1 MRNCQRDLKIILR
14 KLKIYNL
21 ARKLLFLL
29 PPEQSQN
36 ISHFFLKLFSGLY
49 KSKQTRFSVKGLK
62 IKNRLGLAAGLDKNA
77 RLINEFDNIGF
88 GFVEVGT
95 ITPKPQYGNPKP
107 RIKRLISNESLLNS
121 LGFPNEGVAT
131 IKPRLQKVRDD
142 ICLGVNI
149 GPNKDTV
156 PQEIVNDYLFCY
168 REVFKY
174 ADFVT
179 MNISSP
185 NTPNLRSLH
194 NIENFKSV
202 IDAILNERSKHQKQ
216 PKIFIKISP
225 DEESK
230 TYKDLIET
238 INDSAIDGVVIS
250 NTSDNQSLKESLK
263 VGHLPG
269 GISGKSLKN
278 SANKILKEI
287 KTIINQEKIIVAVGG
302 IFDVDSYNEKFEL
315 GADLVQMYTGLIYEG
330 PNLVKRIV
338 KNDKQISSNS

>member
-1 MRNCQRDLKIILR
+1 MR
-14 KLKIYNL
+14 KLKIYKL

-49 KSKQTRFSVKGLK
+49 KSKQTHLYVKGLRV
-62 IKNRLGLAAGLDKNA
+62 KNRLGLAAGLDKNA

-95 ITPKPQYGNPKP
+95 ITPKAQYGNPKP
-107 RIKRLISNESLLNS
+107 RVKRLISDESLLNS
-121 LGFPNEGVAT
+121 LGFPNEGVKT
-131 IKPRLQKVRDD
+131 IKSRLEKVSDD

-156 PQEIVNDYLFCY
+156 PEKIVNDYLLCY
-168 REVFKY
+168 EKIFEN

-179 MNISSP
+179 INISSP

-194 NIENFKSV
+194 NIENFKAV
-202 IDAILNERSKHQKQ
+202 INAILTERNKHQKK

-225 DEESK
+225 DEEFN

-238 INDSAIDGVVIS
+238 INNSAIDGVIIS
-250 NTSDNQSLKESLK
+250 NTSNNQNLKESLN
-263 VGHLPG
+263 VAHLPG

-287 KTIINQEKIIVAVGG
+287 KTMINEEKIIVAVGG

>member
-1 MRNCQRDLKIILR
+1 MR
-14 KLKIYNL
+14 KLKIYKL

-29 PPEQSQN
+29 PPEQSQT

-49 KSKQTRFSVKGLK
+49 KSKQTHLFVKGLRV
-62 IKNRLGLAAGLDKNA
+62 KNRLGLAAGLDKNA

-95 ITPKPQYGNPKP
+95 VTPKAQYGNPKP
-107 RIKRLISNESLLNS
+107 RIKRLISHESLLNS
-121 LGFPNEGVAT
+121 LGFPNEGVRS
-131 IKPRLQKVRDD
+131 IKSRLKKVNDD

-149 GPNKDTV
+149 GPNKDTAPEEV
-156 PQEIVNDYLFCY
+156 INDYLLCY
-168 REVFKY
+168 EEVCEY

-179 MNISSP
+179 INISSP

-194 NIENFKSV
+194 NAENFKAV
-202 IDAILNERSKHQKQ
+202 IDAILSERNRHQKK
-216 PKIFIKISP
+216 PKVFIKISP

-230 TYKDLIET
+230 TYTNIIET
-238 INDSAIDGVVIS
+238 INNSAIDGVIIS
-250 NTSDNQSLKESLK
+250 NTSNNQNLKKSLN
-263 VGHLPG
+263 VAHLPG

-278 SANKILKEI
+278 SSNKILKEI
-287 KTIINQEKIIVAVGG
+287 KTMINKEKIIVAVGG

>member
-1 MRNCQRDLKIILR
+1 MR
-14 KLKIYNL
+14 KLKIYKL

-49 KSKQTRFSVKGLK
+49 KSKQTHLFVKGLRV
-62 IKNRLGLAAGLDKNA
+62 KNRLGLAAGLDKNA

-95 ITPKPQYGNPKP
+95 ITPKAQYGNPKP
-107 RIKRLISNESLLNS
+107 RIKRLISHESLLNS
-121 LGFPNEGVAT
+121 LGFPNEGVRS
-131 IKPRLQKVRDD
+131 IKSRLKKVSGD

-156 PQEIVNDYLFCY
+156 PEEVINDYLLCY
-168 REVFKY
+168 EEVFEY

-179 MNISSP
+179 INISSP

-194 NIENFKSV
+194 NAENFKAV
-202 IDAILNERSKHQKQ
+202 IDAILSERNRHQKK
-216 PKIFIKISP
+216 PKVFIKISP

-230 TYKDLIET
+230 TYINLIET
-238 INDSAIDGVVIS
+238 INNSAIDGVIIS
-250 NTSDNQSLKESLK
+250 NTSNNQNLKKSLN
-263 VGHLPG
+263 VAHLPG

-278 SANKILKEI
+278 SSNKILKEI
-287 KTIINQEKIIVAVGG
+287 KTMINKEKIIVAVGG

>member
-1 MRNCQRDLKIILR
+1 MR

-88 GFVEVGT
+88 GFIEVGT

-107 RIKRLISNESLLNS
+107 RIKRLISHESLLNS

-156 PQEIVNDYLFCY
+156 SQEIVNDYLFCY

-250 NTSDNQSLKESLK
+250 NTSDNQNLKESLK

-338 KNDKQISSNS
+338 KNDNQISSNS

>member
-1 MRNCQRDLKIILR
+1 MR
-14 KLKIYNL
+14 
-21 ARKLLFLL
+21 
-29 PPEQSQN
+29 
-36 ISHFFLKLFSGLY
+36 
-49 KSKQTRFSVKGLK
+49 V
-62 IKNRLGLAAGLDKNA
+62 KNRLGLAAGLDKNA

-95 ITPKPQYGNPKP
+95 ITPKAQYGNPKP
-107 RIKRLISNESLLNS
+107 RIKRLISHESLLNS

-250 NTSDNQSLKESLK
+250 NTSDNQNLKESLK
-263 VGHLPG
+263 VAHLPG
-269 GISGKSLKN
+269 GISGKSLKD

-338 KNDKQISSNS
+338 KNDNQISSNS

>member
-1 MRNCQRDLKIILR
+1 MR
-14 KLKIYNL
+14 KLKIYKL

-49 KSKQTRFSVKGLK
+49 KSKQTHLFVKGLRV
-62 IKNRLGLAAGLDKNA
+62 KNRLGLAAGLDKNA

-95 ITPKPQYGNPKP
+95 VTPKAQYGNPKP
-107 RIKRLISNESLLNS
+107 RIKRLISHESLLNS
-121 LGFPNEGVAT
+121 LGFPNEGVRS
-131 IKPRLQKVRDD
+131 IKSRLKKVSGD

-156 PQEIVNDYLFCY
+156 PEKVINDYLLCY
-168 REVFKY
+168 EEVFEY

-179 MNISSP
+179 INISSP

-194 NIENFKSV
+194 NAENFKAV
-202 IDAILNERSKHQKQ
+202 IDAILSERNRHQKK
-216 PKIFIKISP
+216 PKVFIKISP

-230 TYKDLIET
+230 TYTNLIET
-238 INDSAIDGVVIS
+238 INNSAIDGVIIS
-250 NTSDNQSLKESLK
+250 NTSNNQNLKKSLN
-263 VGHLPG
+263 VAHLPG

-278 SANKILKEI
+278 SSNKILKEI
-287 KTIINQEKIIVAVGG
+287 KTMINKEKIIVAVGG

>member
-1 MRNCQRDLKIILR
+1 MR
-14 KLKIYNL
+14 KLKIYKL

-49 KSKQTRFSVKGLK
+49 KSKQTHLFVKGLRV
-62 IKNRLGLAAGLDKNA
+62 KNRLGLAAGLDKNA

-95 ITPKPQYGNPKP
+95 ITPKAQYGNPKP
-107 RIKRLISNESLLNS
+107 RIKRLISHESLLNS
-121 LGFPNEGVAT
+121 LGFPNEGVRS
-131 IKPRLQKVRDD
+131 IKSRLKKVSGD

-149 GPNKDTV
+149 GPNKDTLPEEV
-156 PQEIVNDYLFCY
+156 INDYLLCY
-168 REVFKY
+168 EEVFEY

-179 MNISSP
+179 INISSP

-194 NIENFKSV
+194 NAENFKAV
-202 IDAILNERSKHQKQ
+202 IDAILNERNRHQKK
-216 PKIFIKISP
+216 PKVFIKISP

-230 TYKDLIET
+230 TYTNLIET
-238 INDSAIDGVVIS
+238 INNSAIDGVIIS
-250 NTSDNQSLKESLK
+250 NTSNNQNLKKSLN
-263 VGHLPG
+263 VAHLPG

-278 SANKILKEI
+278 SSNKILKEI
-287 KTIINQEKIIVAVGG
+287 RTMINKEKIIVAVGG

>member
-1 MRNCQRDLKIILR
+1 M
-14 KLKIYNL
+14 
-21 ARKLLFLL
+21 
-29 PPEQSQN
+29 
-36 ISHFFLKLFSGLY
+36 
-49 KSKQTRFSVKGLK
+49 KGLRV
-62 IKNRLGLAAGLDKNA
+62 KNRLGLAAGLDKNA

-95 ITPKPQYGNPKP
+95 ITPKAQYGNPKP
-107 RIKRLISNESLLNS
+107 RIKRLISHESLLNS
-121 LGFPNEGVAT
+121 LGFPNEGVRS
-131 IKPRLQKVRDD
+131 IKSRLKKVSGD

-149 GPNKDTV
+149 GPNKDTLPEEV
-156 PQEIVNDYLFCY
+156 INDYLLCY
-168 REVFKY
+168 EEVFEY

-179 MNISSP
+179 INISSP

-194 NIENFKSV
+194 NAENFKAV
-202 IDAILNERSKHQKQ
+202 IDAILSERNRHQKK
-216 PKIFIKISP
+216 PKVFIKISP

-230 TYKDLIET
+230 TYTNLIET
-238 INDSAIDGVVIS
+238 INNSAIDGVIIS
-250 NTSDNQSLKESLK
+250 NTSNNQNLKKSLN
-263 VGHLPG
+263 VAHLPG

-278 SANKILKEI
+278 SSNKILKEI
-287 KTIINQEKIIVAVGG
+287 KTMINKEKIIVAVGG

>member
-1 MRNCQRDLKIILR
+1 MCIRDR
-14 KLKIYNL
+14 
-21 ARKLLFLL
+21 
-29 PPEQSQN
+29 
-36 ISHFFLKLFSGLY
+36 
-49 KSKQTRFSVKGLK
+49 
-62 IKNRLGLAAGLDKNA
+62 GLAAGLDKNA

-88 GFVEVGT
+88 GFIEVGT
-95 ITPKPQYGNPKP
+95 ITPKAQYGNPKP

-121 LGFPNEGVAT
+121 LGFPNEGVKA
-131 IKPRLQKVRDD
+131 IKSRLKKVSED

-149 GPNKDTV
+149 GPNKETAS
-156 PQEIVNDYLFCY
+156 EELVNDYLLCY
-168 REVFKY
+168 EEVFEY

-179 MNISSP
+179 INISSP

-194 NIENFKSV
+194 NIENFKAV
-202 IDAILNERSKHQKQ
+202 INAILSERNKHQKK
-216 PKIFIKISP
+216 PKVFIKISP
-225 DEESK
+225 DEQSNI
-230 TYKDLIET
+230 YKDLIET
-238 INDSAIDGVVIS
+238 INNSEIDGVIIS
-250 NTSDNQSLKESLK
+250 NTSNSQNLKESLN

-278 SANKILKEI
+278 SSNKILKEI
-287 KTIINQEKIIVAVGG
+287 KTMINEEKIIVAVGG

>member
-1 MRNCQRDLKIILR
+1 MR
-14 KLKIYNL
+14 KLKIYKL

-49 KSKQTRFSVKGLK
+49 KSKQTHLFVKGLRV
-62 IKNRLGLAAGLDKNA
+62 KNRLGLAAGLDKNA

-95 ITPKPQYGNPKP
+95 ITPKAQYGNPKP
-107 RIKRLISNESLLNS
+107 RIKRLISHESLLNS
-121 LGFPNEGVAT
+121 LGFPNEGVRS
-131 IKPRLQKVRDD
+131 IKSRLKKVSGD

-156 PQEIVNDYLFCY
+156 PEEVINDYLLCY
-168 REVFKY
+168 EEVFEY

-179 MNISSP
+179 INISSP

-194 NIENFKSV
+194 NAENFKAV
-202 IDAILNERSKHQKQ
+202 IDAILSERNRHQKK
-216 PKIFIKISP
+216 PKVFIKISP

-230 TYKDLIET
+230 TYTNLIET
-238 INDSAIDGVVIS
+238 INNSAIDGVIIS
-250 NTSDNQSLKESLK
+250 NTSNNQNLKKSLN
-263 VGHLPG
+263 VAHLPG
-269 GISGKSLKN
+269 GISGRLLKN
-278 SANKILKEI
+278 SSNEILKEI
-287 KTIINQEKIIVAVGG
+287 KAMINKEKIIVAVGG

>member
-1 MRNCQRDLKIILR
+1 LR

-156 PQEIVNDYLFCY
+156 SQEIVNDYLFCY

-330 PNLVKRIV
+330 PNLVKRII
-338 KNDKQISSNS
+338 KNDNQISSNS

>member
-1 MRNCQRDLKIILR
+1 MR
-14 KLKIYNL
+14 KLKIYKL

-49 KSKQTRFSVKGLK
+49 KSKQTHLFVKGLRV
-62 IKNRLGLAAGLDKNA
+62 KNRLGLAAGLDKNA

-95 ITPKPQYGNPKP
+95 ITPKAQYGNPKP
-107 RIKRLISNESLLNS
+107 RIKRLISHESLLNS
-121 LGFPNEGVAT
+121 LGFPNEGVRS
-131 IKPRLQKVRDD
+131 IKSRLKKVSGD

-156 PQEIVNDYLFCY
+156 PEEVINDYLLCY
-168 REVFKY
+168 EEVFEY

-179 MNISSP
+179 INISSP

-194 NIENFKSV
+194 NAENFKAV
-202 IDAILNERSKHQKQ
+202 IDAILNERNRHQKK
-216 PKIFIKISP
+216 PKVFIKISP

-230 TYKDLIET
+230 TYTNLIET
-238 INDSAIDGVVIS
+238 INNSAIDGVIIS
-250 NTSDNQSLKESLK
+250 NTSNNQNLKKSLN
-263 VGHLPG
+263 VAHLPG

-278 SANKILKEI
+278 SSNKILKEI
-287 KTIINQEKIIVAVGG
+287 KTMINKEKIIVAVGG

-330 PNLVKRIV
+330 PDLVKRIV

>member
-1 MRNCQRDLKIILR
+1 MR
-14 KLKIYNL
+14 KLKIYKL

-49 KSKQTRFSVKGLK
+49 KSKQTHLFVKGLRV
-62 IKNRLGLAAGLDKNA
+62 KNRLGLAAGLDKNA

-95 ITPKPQYGNPKP
+95 ITPKAQYGNPKP
-107 RIKRLISNESLLNS
+107 RIKRLISHESLLNS
-121 LGFPNEGVAT
+121 LGFPNEGVRS
-131 IKPRLQKVRDD
+131 IKSRLKKVSGD

-149 GPNKDTV
+149 GPNKDTLPEEV
-156 PQEIVNDYLFCY
+156 INDYLLCY
-168 REVFKY
+168 EEVFEY

-179 MNISSP
+179 INISSP

-194 NIENFKSV
+194 NAENFKAV
-202 IDAILNERSKHQKQ
+202 IDAILNERNRHQKK
-216 PKIFIKISP
+216 PKVFIKISP

-230 TYKDLIET
+230 TYTNLIET
-238 INDSAIDGVVIS
+238 INNSAIDGVIIS
-250 NTSDNQSLKESLK
+250 NTSNNQNLKKSLN
-263 VGHLPG
+263 VAHLPG

-278 SANKILKEI
+278 SSNKILKEI
-287 KTIINQEKIIVAVGG
+287 KTMINKEKIIVAVGG

>member
-1 MRNCQRDLKIILR
+1 MLR

-95 ITPKPQYGNPKP
+95 ITPKAQYGNRKP
-107 RIKRLISNESLLNS
+107 RIKRLVSDESLLNS

-131 IKPRLQKVRDD
+131 IKPRLKKVRDD

-156 PQEIVNDYLFCY
+156 PEEIKNDYLTCY
-168 REVFKY
+168 REIFEY

-179 MNISSP
+179 INISSP

-194 NIENFKSV
+194 NIDSFKSV
-202 IDAILNERSKHQKQ
+202 IEVILNERKKHLIQ

-225 DEESK
+225 DEES
-230 TYKDLIET
+230 TVYKDLIET
-238 INDSAIDGVVIS
+238 INDSAIDGIIIS
-250 NTSDNQSLKESLK
+250 NTSNNQNLKESLK

-278 SANKILKEI
+278 SANEILKEI
-287 KTIINQEKIIVAVGG
+287 KTIINEEKIIVAVGG
-302 IFDVDSYNEKFEL
+302 VFDVDSYNEKFEL

>member
-1 MRNCQRDLKIILR
+1 MR

-168 REVFKY
+168 KEVFKY

-287 KTIINQEKIIVAVGG
+287 KTIISQEKIIVAVGG

-330 PNLVKRIV
+330 PNLVKRII
-338 KNDKQISSNS
+338 KNDNQISSNS

>member
-1 MRNCQRDLKIILR
+1 MR
-14 KLKIYNL
+14 KLKIYKL

-49 KSKQTRFSVKGLK
+49 KSKQTHLFVKGLRV
-62 IKNRLGLAAGLDKNA
+62 KNRLGLAAGLDKNA

-95 ITPKPQYGNPKP
+95 ITPKAQYGNPKP
-107 RIKRLISNESLLNS
+107 RIKRLISHESLLNS
-121 LGFPNEGVAT
+121 LGFPNEGVRS
-131 IKPRLQKVRDD
+131 IKSRLKKVSGD

-149 GPNKDTV
+149 GPNKDTLPEEV
-156 PQEIVNDYLFCY
+156 INDYLLCY
-168 REVFKY
+168 EEVFEY

-179 MNISSP
+179 INISSP

-194 NIENFKSV
+194 NAENFKAV
-202 IDAILNERSKHQKQ
+202 IDAILSERNRHQKK
-216 PKIFIKISP
+216 PKVFIKISP

-230 TYKDLIET
+230 TYTNLIET
-238 INDSAIDGVVIS
+238 VNNSAIDGVIIS
-250 NTSDNQSLKESLK
+250 NTSNNQNLKKSLN
-263 VGHLPG
+263 VAHLPG

-278 SANKILKEI
+278 SSNKILKEI
-287 KTIINQEKIIVAVGG
+287 KTMINKEKIIVAVGG

>member
-1 MRNCQRDLKIILR
+1 MR
-14 KLKIYNL
+14 KLKIYKL

-49 KSKQTRFSVKGLK
+49 KSKQTHLFVKGLRV
-62 IKNRLGLAAGLDKNA
+62 KNRLGLAAGLDKNA

-95 ITPKPQYGNPKP
+95 ITPKAQYGNPKP
-107 RIKRLISNESLLNS
+107 RIKRLISHESLLNS
-121 LGFPNEGVAT
+121 LGFPNEGVRS
-131 IKPRLQKVRDD
+131 IKSRLKKVSGD

-156 PQEIVNDYLFCY
+156 PEKVINDYLLCY
-168 REVFKY
+168 EEVFEY

-179 MNISSP
+179 INISSP
-185 NTPNLRSLH
+185 NTPNLRKLH
-194 NIENFKSV
+194 NAENFKAV
-202 IDAILNERSKHQKQ
+202 IDAILNERDRHQKK
-216 PKIFIKISP
+216 PKVFIKISP
-225 DEESK
+225 DEQSN

-238 INDSAIDGVVIS
+238 INNSEIDGVIIS
-250 NTSDNQSLKESLK
+250 NTSNSQNLKESLN

-278 SANKILKEI
+278 SSNKILKEI
-287 KTIINQEKIIVAVGG
+287 KTMINEEKIIVAVGG

>member
-1 MRNCQRDLKIILR
+1 MR
-14 KLKIYNL
+14 KLKIYKL

-29 PPEQSQN
+29 PPEQSEN

-49 KSKQTRFSVKGLK
+49 KSKETHLYVKGLRV
-62 IKNRLGLAAGLDKNA
+62 KNRLGLAAGLDKNA

-95 ITPKPQYGNPKP
+95 ITPKAQYGNPKP
-107 RIKRLISNESLLNS
+107 RVKRLISDESLLNS
-121 LGFPNEGVAT
+121 LGFPNEGVKT
-131 IKPRLQKVRDD
+131 IKSRLEKVSDD

-156 PQEIVNDYLFCY
+156 PEKIVNDYLLCY
-168 REVFKY
+168 EKIFEY

-179 MNISSP
+179 INISSP

-194 NIENFKSV
+194 NIENFKAV
-202 IDAILNERSKHQKQ
+202 INAILTERNKHQKK

-225 DEESK
+225 DEEFN

-238 INDSAIDGVVIS
+238 INNSAIDGVIIS
-250 NTSDNQSLKESLK
+250 NTSNNQNLKESLN
-263 VGHLPG
+263 VAHLPG

-287 KTIINQEKIIVAVGG
+287 KTMINEEKIIVAVGG

>member
-1 MRNCQRDLKIILR
+1 MR
-14 KLKIYNL
+14 KLKIYKL

-49 KSKQTRFSVKGLK
+49 KSKQTHLFVKGLRV
-62 IKNRLGLAAGLDKNA
+62 KNRLGLAAGLDKNA

-95 ITPKPQYGNPKP
+95 VTPKAQYGNPKP
-107 RIKRLISNESLLNS
+107 RIKRLISHESLLNS
-121 LGFPNEGVAT
+121 LGFPNEGVRS
-131 IKPRLQKVRDD
+131 IKSRLKKVRGD

-156 PQEIVNDYLFCY
+156 PEEVINDYLLCY
-168 REVFKY
+168 EEVFEY

-179 MNISSP
+179 INISSP

-194 NIENFKSV
+194 NAENFKAV
-202 IDAILNERSKHQKQ
+202 IDAILSERNRHQKK
-216 PKIFIKISP
+216 PKVFIKISP

-230 TYKDLIET
+230 TYTNLIET
-238 INDSAIDGVVIS
+238 INNSAIDGVIIS
-250 NTSDNQSLKESLK
+250 NTSNNQNLKKSLN
-263 VGHLPG
+263 VAHLPG

-278 SANKILKEI
+278 SSNKILKEI
-287 KTIINQEKIIVAVGG
+287 KTMINKEKIIVAVGG

-338 KNDKQISSNS
+338 KNDNQISSNS

>member
-1 MRNCQRDLKIILR
+1 MR
-14 KLKIYNL
+14 KLKIYKL

-49 KSKQTRFSVKGLK
+49 KSKQTHLFVKGLRV
-62 IKNRLGLAAGLDKNA
+62 KNRLGLAAGLDKNA

-95 ITPKPQYGNPKP
+95 ITPKAQYGNPKP
-107 RIKRLISNESLLNS
+107 RIKRLISHESLLNS
-121 LGFPNEGVAT
+121 LGFPNEGVKS
-131 IKPRLQKVRDD
+131 IKSRIKKASGD

-156 PQEIVNDYLFCY
+156 PEEVINDYLLCY
-168 REVFKY
+168 EEVFEY

-179 MNISSP
+179 INISSP

-194 NIENFKSV
+194 NAENFKAV
-202 IDAILNERSKHQKQ
+202 IDAILSERNRHQKK
-216 PKIFIKISP
+216 PKVFIKISP

-230 TYKDLIET
+230 TYINLIEI
-238 INDSAIDGVVIS
+238 INNSAIDGVIIS
-250 NTSDNQSLKESLK
+250 NTSNNQNLKKSLN
-263 VGHLPG
+263 VAHLPG

-278 SANKILKEI
+278 SSNKILKEI
-287 KTIINQEKIIVAVGG
+287 KTMINKEKIIVAVGG

>member
-1 MRNCQRDLKIILR
+1 MR
-14 KLKIYNL
+14 KLKIYKL

-49 KSKQTRFSVKGLK
+49 KSKQTHLFVKGLRV
-62 IKNRLGLAAGLDKNA
+62 KNRLGLAAGLDKNA

-95 ITPKPQYGNPKP
+95 VTPKAQYGNPKP
-107 RIKRLISNESLLNS
+107 RIKRLISHESLLNS
-121 LGFPNEGVAT
+121 LGFPNEGVRS
-131 IKPRLQKVRDD
+131 IKSRLKKVSGD

-156 PQEIVNDYLFCY
+156 PEEVINDYLLCY
-168 REVFKY
+168 EEVFEY

-179 MNISSP
+179 INISSP

-194 NIENFKSV
+194 NAENFKAV
-202 IDAILNERSKHQKQ
+202 IDAILSERNRHQKK
-216 PKIFIKISP
+216 PKVFIKISP

-230 TYKDLIET
+230 TYTSLIET
-238 INDSAIDGVVIS
+238 INNSAIDGVIIS
-250 NTSDNQSLKESLK
+250 NTSNNQNLKKSLN
-263 VGHLPG
+263 VAHLPG

-278 SANKILKEI
+278 SSNKILKEI
-287 KTIINQEKIIVAVGG
+287 KTMINKEKIIVAVGG

>member
-1 MRNCQRDLKIILR
+1 
-14 KLKIYNL
+14 
-21 ARKLLFLL
+21 
-29 PPEQSQN
+29 
-36 ISHFFLKLFSGLY
+36 
-49 KSKQTRFSVKGLK
+49 VKGLRV
-62 IKNRLGLAAGLDKNA
+62 KNRLGMAAGLDKNA

-95 ITPKPQYGNPKP
+95 ITPKAQYGNPKP
-107 RIKRLISNESLLNS
+107 RIKRLISHESLLNS
-121 LGFPNEGVAT
+121 LGFPNEGVRS
-131 IKPRLQKVRDD
+131 IKSRLKKVSGD

-149 GPNKDTV
+149 GPNKDTLPEEV
-156 PQEIVNDYLFCY
+156 INDYLLCY
-168 REVFKY
+168 EEVFEY

-179 MNISSP
+179 INISSP

-194 NIENFKSV
+194 NAENFKAV
-202 IDAILNERSKHQKQ
+202 IDAILNERNRHQKK
-216 PKIFIKISP
+216 PKVFIKISP

-230 TYKDLIET
+230 TYTNLIET
-238 INDSAIDGVVIS
+238 INNSTIDGVIIS
-250 NTSDNQSLKESLK
+250 NTSNNQNLKKSLN
-263 VGHLPG
+263 VAHLPG

-278 SANKILKEI
+278 SSNKILKEI
-287 KTIINQEKIIVAVGG
+287 KTMINKEKIIVAVGG

>member
-1 MRNCQRDLKIILR
+1 LG
-14 KLKIYNL
+14 KLKIYKL

-29 PPEQSQN
+29 PPELSQN
-36 ISHFFLKLFSGLY
+36 ISHFFLKLFSGFY
-49 KSKQTRFSVKGLK
+49 KIKQTHLHVKGMR

-88 GFVEVGT
+88 GFIEVGT
-95 ITPKPQYGNPKP
+95 ITPKAQYGNPKP

-121 LGFPNEGVAT
+121 LGFPNEGVKA
-131 IKPRLQKVRDD
+131 IKSRLKKVSED

-149 GPNKDTV
+149 GPNKETA
-156 PQEIVNDYLFCY
+156 PEELVNDYLLCY
-168 REVFKY
+168 QEVFEY

-179 MNISSP
+179 INISSP

-194 NIENFKSV
+194 NIENFKAV
-202 IDAILNERSKHQKQ
+202 INAILSERNKHQKK
-216 PKIFIKISP
+216 PKVFIKISP
-225 DEESK
+225 DEQSNI
-230 TYKDLIET
+230 YKDLIET
-238 INDSAIDGVVIS
+238 INNSEIDGVIIS
-250 NTSDNQSLKESLK
+250 NTSNSQNLKESLN

-278 SANKILKEI
+278 SSNKILKEI
-287 KTIINQEKIIVAVGG
+287 KTMINEEKIIVAVGG

>member
-1 MRNCQRDLKIILR
+1 M
-14 KLKIYNL
+14 
-21 ARKLLFLL
+21 
-29 PPEQSQN
+29 
-36 ISHFFLKLFSGLY
+36 
-49 KSKQTRFSVKGLK
+49 KGLRV
-62 IKNRLGLAAGLDKNA
+62 KNRLGLAAGLDKNA

-95 ITPKPQYGNPKP
+95 VTPKAQYGNPKP
-107 RIKRLISNESLLNS
+107 RIKRLISHESLLNS
-121 LGFPNEGVAT
+121 LGFPNEGVRS
-131 IKPRLQKVRDD
+131 IKSRLKKVSGD

-156 PQEIVNDYLFCY
+156 PEEVINDYLLCY
-168 REVFKY
+168 EEVFEY

-179 MNISSP
+179 INISSP

-194 NIENFKSV
+194 NAENFKAV
-202 IDAILNERSKHQKQ
+202 IDAILSERNRHQKK
-216 PKIFIKISP
+216 PKVFIKISP

-230 TYKDLIET
+230 TYTNLIET
-238 INDSAIDGVVIS
+238 INNSAIDGVIIS
-250 NTSDNQSLKESLK
+250 NTSNNQNLKKSLN
-263 VGHLPG
+263 VAHLPG

-278 SANKILKEI
+278 SSNKILKEI
-287 KTIINQEKIIVAVGG
+287 KTMINKEKIIVAVGG

-338 KNDKQISSNS
+338 KNDNQISSNS

>member
-1 MRNCQRDLKIILR
+1 M
-14 KLKIYNL
+14 
-21 ARKLLFLL
+21 
-29 PPEQSQN
+29 
-36 ISHFFLKLFSGLY
+36 
-49 KSKQTRFSVKGLK
+49 KGLRV
-62 IKNRLGLAAGLDKNA
+62 KNRLGLAAGLDKNA

-95 ITPKPQYGNPKP
+95 VTPKAQYGNPKP
-107 RIKRLISNESLLNS
+107 RIKRLISHESLLNS
-121 LGFPNEGVAT
+121 LGFPNEGVRS
-131 IKPRLQKVRDD
+131 IKSRIKKASGD

-156 PQEIVNDYLFCY
+156 PEEVINDYLLCY
-168 REVFKY
+168 EEVFEY

-179 MNISSP
+179 INISSP

-194 NIENFKSV
+194 NAENFKAV
-202 IDAILNERSKHQKQ
+202 IDAILSERNRHQKK
-216 PKIFIKISP
+216 PKVFIKISP

-230 TYKDLIET
+230 TYTNLIET
-238 INDSAIDGVVIS
+238 INNSAIDGVIIS
-250 NTSDNQSLKESLK
+250 NTSNNQNLKKSLN
-263 VGHLPG
+263 VAHLPG

-278 SANKILKEI
+278 SSNKILKEI
-287 KTIINQEKIIVAVGG
+287 KTMINKEKIIVAVGG

>member
-1 MRNCQRDLKIILR
+1 M
-14 KLKIYNL
+14 KIYKL

-49 KSKQTRFSVKGLK
+49 KSKQTHLFVKGLRV
-62 IKNRLGLAAGLDKNA
+62 KNRLGLAAGLDKNA

-95 ITPKPQYGNPKP
+95 VTPKAQYGNPKP
-107 RIKRLISNESLLNS
+107 RIKRLISHESLLNS
-121 LGFPNEGVAT
+121 LGFPNEGVRS
-131 IKPRLQKVRDD
+131 IKSRLKKVSGD

-156 PQEIVNDYLFCY
+156 PEKVINDYLLCY
-168 REVFKY
+168 EEVFEY

-179 MNISSP
+179 INISSP

-194 NIENFKSV
+194 NAENFKAV
-202 IDAILNERSKHQKQ
+202 IDAILSERNRHQKK
-216 PKIFIKISP
+216 PKVFIKISP

-230 TYKDLIET
+230 TYTNLIEI
-238 INDSAIDGVVIS
+238 INNSAIDGVIIS
-250 NTSDNQSLKESLK
+250 NTSNNQNLKKSLN
-263 VGHLPG
+263 VAHLPG

-278 SANKILKEI
+278 SSNKILKEI
-287 KTIINQEKIIVAVGG
+287 KTMINKEKIIVAVGG

>member
-1 MRNCQRDLKIILR
+1 MR
-14 KLKIYNL
+14 KLKIYKL

-49 KSKQTRFSVKGLK
+49 KSKQTHLFVKGLRV
-62 IKNRLGLAAGLDKNA
+62 KNRLGLAAGLDKNA

-95 ITPKPQYGNPKP
+95 VTPKAQYGNPKP
-107 RIKRLISNESLLNS
+107 RIKRLISHESLLNS
-121 LGFPNEGVAT
+121 LGFPNEGVRS
-131 IKPRLQKVRDD
+131 IKSRLKKISGD

-156 PQEIVNDYLFCY
+156 PEKVINDYLLCY
-168 REVFKY
+168 EEVFEY

-179 MNISSP
+179 INISSP

-194 NIENFKSV
+194 NAENFKAV
-202 IDAILNERSKHQKQ
+202 IDAILSERNRHQKK
-216 PKIFIKISP
+216 PKVFIKISP

-230 TYKDLIET
+230 TYTNLIET
-238 INDSAIDGVVIS
+238 INNSAIDGVIIS
-250 NTSDNQSLKESLK
+250 NTSNNQNLKKSLN
-263 VGHLPG
+263 VAHLPG

-278 SANKILKEI
+278 SSNKILKEI
-287 KTIINQEKIIVAVGG
+287 KTMINKEKIIVAVGG

>member
-1 MRNCQRDLKIILR
+1 MR
-14 KLKIYNL
+14 KLKIYKL

-49 KSKQTRFSVKGLK
+49 KSKQTHLFVKGLRV
-62 IKNRLGLAAGLDKNA
+62 KNRLGLAAGLDKNA

-95 ITPKPQYGNPKP
+95 VTPKAQYGNPKP
-107 RIKRLISNESLLNS
+107 RIKRLISHESLLNS
-121 LGFPNEGVAT
+121 LGFPNEGVRS
-131 IKPRLQKVRDD
+131 IKSRLKKVSGD

-156 PQEIVNDYLFCY
+156 PEEVINDYLLCY
-168 REVFKY
+168 EEVFEY

-179 MNISSP
+179 INISSP

-194 NIENFKSV
+194 NSENFKAV
-202 IDAILNERSKHQKQ
+202 IDAILSERNRHQKK
-216 PKIFIKISP
+216 PKVFIKISP

-230 TYKDLIET
+230 TYTNLIET
-238 INDSAIDGVVIS
+238 INNSAIDGVIIS
-250 NTSDNQSLKESLK
+250 NTSNNQNLKKSLN
-263 VGHLPG
+263 VAHLPG

-278 SANKILKEI
+278 SSNKILKEI
-287 KTIINQEKIIVAVGG
+287 KTMINKEKIIVAVGG

>member
-1 MRNCQRDLKIILR
+1 MR

-156 PQEIVNDYLFCY
+156 NQEIVNDYLFCY

-250 NTSDNQSLKESLK
+250 NTSDNQNLKESLK

-330 PNLVKRIV
+330 PNLVKRII
-338 KNDKQISSNS
+338 KNDNQISSNS

>member
-1 MRNCQRDLKIILR
+1 MR
-14 KLKIYNL
+14 KLKIYKL

-49 KSKQTRFSVKGLK
+49 KSKQTHLFVKGLRV
-62 IKNRLGLAAGLDKNA
+62 KNRLGLAAGLDKNA

-95 ITPKPQYGNPKP
+95 VTPKAQYGNPKP
-107 RIKRLISNESLLNS
+107 RIKRLISHESLLNS
-121 LGFPNEGVAT
+121 LGFPNEGVRS
-131 IKPRLQKVRDD
+131 IKSRLKKVSGD

-156 PQEIVNDYLFCY
+156 PEEVINDYLLCY
-168 REVFKY
+168 EEVFEY

-179 MNISSP
+179 INISSP

-194 NIENFKSV
+194 NAENFKAV
-202 IDAILNERSKHQKQ
+202 IDAILSERNRHQKK
-216 PKIFIKISP
+216 PKVFIKISP

-230 TYKDLIET
+230 TYTNLIET
-238 INDSAIDGVVIS
+238 INNSAIDGVIIS
-250 NTSDNQSLKESLK
+250 NTSNNQNLKKSLN
-263 VGHLPG
+263 VAHLPG

-278 SANKILKEI
+278 SSNKILKKI
-287 KTIINQEKIIVAVGG
+287 KTMINKEKIIVAVGG

>member
-1 MRNCQRDLKIILR
+1 MR
-14 KLKIYNL
+14 KLKIYKL

-49 KSKQTRFSVKGLK
+49 KSKQTHLFVKGLRV
-62 IKNRLGLAAGLDKNA
+62 KNRLGLAAGLDKNA

-95 ITPKPQYGNPKP
+95 VTPKAQYGNPKP
-107 RIKRLISNESLLNS
+107 RIKRLISHESLLNS
-121 LGFPNEGVAT
+121 LGFPNEGVRS
-131 IKPRLQKVRDD
+131 IKSRLKKVSGD

-156 PQEIVNDYLFCY
+156 PEEVINDYLLCY
-168 REVFKY
+168 EEVFEY

-179 MNISSP
+179 INISSP

-194 NIENFKSV
+194 NAENFKAV
-202 IDAILNERSKHQKQ
+202 IDAILSERNRHQKK
-216 PKIFIKISP
+216 PKVFIKISP

-230 TYKDLIET
+230 TYTNLIET
-238 INDSAIDGVVIS
+238 INNSAIDGVIIS
-250 NTSDNQSLKESLK
+250 NSSNNQNLKKSLN
-263 VGHLPG
+263 VAHLPG

-278 SANKILKEI
+278 SSNKILKEI
-287 KTIINQEKIIVAVGG
+287 RTMINKEKIIVAVGG

>member
-1 MRNCQRDLKIILR
+1 MR
-14 KLKIYNL
+14 KLKIYKL

-49 KSKQTRFSVKGLK
+49 KSKQTHLFVKGLRV
-62 IKNRLGLAAGLDKNA
+62 KNRLGLAAGLDKNA

-95 ITPKPQYGNPKP
+95 ITPKAQYGNPKP
-107 RIKRLISNESLLNS
+107 RIKRLISHESLLNS
-121 LGFPNEGVAT
+121 LGFPNEGVRS
-131 IKPRLQKVRDD
+131 IKSRLKKVSGD

-156 PQEIVNDYLFCY
+156 PEEVINDYLLCY
-168 REVFKY
+168 EEVFEY

-179 MNISSP
+179 INISSP

-194 NIENFKSV
+194 NAENFKAV
-202 IDAILNERSKHQKQ
+202 IDAILSERNRHQKK
-216 PKIFIKISP
+216 PKVFIKISP

-230 TYKDLIET
+230 TYTNLIET
-238 INDSAIDGVVIS
+238 INNSAIDGVIIS
-250 NTSDNQSLKESLK
+250 NTSNNQNLKKSLN
-263 VGHLPG
+263 VAHLPG

-278 SANKILKEI
+278 SSNKILKEI
-287 KTIINQEKIIVAVGG
+287 KTMINEEKIIVAVGG

>member
-1 MRNCQRDLKIILR
+1 MR
-14 KLKIYNL
+14 KLKIYKL

-49 KSKQTRFSVKGLK
+49 KSKQTHLFVKGLRV
-62 IKNRLGLAAGLDKNA
+62 KNRLGLAAGLDKNA

-95 ITPKPQYGNPKP
+95 ITPKAQYGNPKP
-107 RIKRLISNESLLNS
+107 RIKRLISHESLLNS
-121 LGFPNEGVAT
+121 LGFPNEGVRS
-131 IKPRLQKVRDD
+131 IKSRLKKVSGD

-156 PQEIVNDYLFCY
+156 PEEVINDYLLCY
-168 REVFKY
+168 EEVFEY

-179 MNISSP
+179 INISSP

-194 NIENFKSV
+194 NAENFKAV
-202 IDAILNERSKHQKQ
+202 IDAILSERNRHQKK
-216 PKIFIKISP
+216 PKVFIKISP

-230 TYKDLIET
+230 TYTNLIET
-238 INDSAIDGVVIS
+238 VNNSAIDGVIIS
-250 NTSDNQSLKESLK
+250 NTSNNQNLKKSLN
-263 VGHLPG
+263 VAHLPG

-278 SANKILKEI
+278 SSNKILKEI
-287 KTIINQEKIIVAVGG
+287 KTMINKEKIIVAVGG

>member
-1 MRNCQRDLKIILR
+1 MR

-107 RIKRLISNESLLNS
+107 RIKRLISHESLLNS

-156 PQEIVNDYLFCY
+156 PQEIMNDYLFCY

-179 MNISSP
+179 INISSP

-194 NIENFKSV
+194 NVENFKSV
-202 IDAILNERSKHQKQ
+202 IEAILLERSKHQKQ

-250 NTSDNQSLKESLK
+250 NTSDNQNLKESLK

-330 PNLVKRIV
+330 PNLVKRII
-338 KNDKQISSNS
+338 KNDNQISSNS

>member
-1 MRNCQRDLKIILR
+1 MR
-14 KLKIYNL
+14 
-21 ARKLLFLL
+21 
-29 PPEQSQN
+29 
-36 ISHFFLKLFSGLY
+36 
-49 KSKQTRFSVKGLK
+49 

-88 GFVEVGT
+88 GFIEVGT
-95 ITPKPQYGNPKP
+95 ITPKAQYGNPKP

-121 LGFPNEGVAT
+121 LGFPNEGVKA
-131 IKPRLQKVRDD
+131 IKSRLKKVSED

-149 GPNKDTV
+149 GPNKETA
-156 PQEIVNDYLFCY
+156 PEELVNDYLLCY
-168 REVFKY
+168 KEVFEY

-179 MNISSP
+179 INISSP

-194 NIENFKSV
+194 NIENFKAV
-202 IDAILNERSKHQKQ
+202 INAILSERNKHQKK
-216 PKIFIKISP
+216 PKVFIKISP
-225 DEESK
+225 DEQSNI
-230 TYKDLIET
+230 YKDLIET
-238 INDSAIDGVVIS
+238 INNSEIDGVIIS
-250 NTSDNQSLKESLK
+250 NTSNSQNLKESLN

-278 SANKILKEI
+278 SSNKILKEI
-287 KTIINQEKIIVAVGG
+287 KTMINEEKIIVAVGG

>member
-1 MRNCQRDLKIILR
+1 MR
-14 KLKIYNL
+14 KLKIYKL

-49 KSKQTRFSVKGLK
+49 KSKQTHLFVKGLRV
-62 IKNRLGLAAGLDKNA
+62 KNRLGLAAGLDKNA

-95 ITPKPQYGNPKP
+95 VTPKAQYGNPKP
-107 RIKRLISNESLLNS
+107 RIKRLISHESLLNS
-121 LGFPNEGVAT
+121 LGFPNEGVRS
-131 IKPRLQKVRDD
+131 IKSRLKKVSGD

-156 PQEIVNDYLFCY
+156 PEEVINDYLLCY
-168 REVFKY
+168 EEVFEY

-179 MNISSP
+179 INISSP

-194 NIENFKSV
+194 NAENFKAV
-202 IDAILNERSKHQKQ
+202 IDAILNERNRHQKK
-216 PKIFIKISP
+216 PKVFIKISP

-230 TYKDLIET
+230 TYTNLIET
-238 INDSAIDGVVIS
+238 VNNSAIDGVIIS
-250 NTSDNQSLKESLK
+250 NTSNNQNLKKSLN
-263 VGHLPG
+263 VAHLPG

-278 SANKILKEI
+278 SSNKILKEI
-287 KTIINQEKIIVAVGG
+287 KTMINKEKIIVAVGG

-315 GADLVQMYTGLIYEG
+315 GADLVQMYTGLIYAG

-338 KNDKQISSNS
+338 KNDKQVSSNS